1 MSVIES
7 NRSVPLGAVAAFRV
21 VSFIE
26 RALDVLQARRSAH
39 ATAAELSALSD
50 SQLEDI
56 GLTRKQVHEARQIRD
71 AERAEPG

>member
-21 VSFIE
+21 VSFAE
-26 RALDVLQARRSAH
+26 RALDVFRAWRSAK
-39 ATAAELSALSD
+39 ATAVELSALSD

-56 GLTRKQVHEARQIRD
+56 GLTRGDIPGVARTLATR
-71 AERAEPG
+71 

>member
-7 NRSVPLGAVAAFRV
+7 NRSVPLGGVAAFRF
-21 VSFIE
+21 VSFFE
-26 RALDVLQARRSAH
+26 RALEAFQARRGAR

-56 GLTRKQVHEARQIRD
+56 GLTRGDIAAVARALADR
-71 AERAEPG
+71 

>member
-7 NRSVPLGAVAAFRV
+7 NRSVPLGAVAASRFV
-21 VSFIE
+21 AFFE
-26 RALDVLQARRSAH
+26 RALDVLQARRSAQ

-56 GLTRKQVHEARQIRD
+56 GLTRGDIGAVARALADR
-71 AERAEPG
+71 